1 MYRPIHF
8 NKDVL
13 WGTNGICINMS
24 DKESC
29 FENNEVIK
37 YCRAWPKDASTN
49 CFIEMWKCL
58 PGRKV
63 TNCTMKKVSS
73 LRFV

>member
-1 MYRPIHF
+1 
-8 NKDVL
+8 
-13 WGTNGICINMS
+13 MS